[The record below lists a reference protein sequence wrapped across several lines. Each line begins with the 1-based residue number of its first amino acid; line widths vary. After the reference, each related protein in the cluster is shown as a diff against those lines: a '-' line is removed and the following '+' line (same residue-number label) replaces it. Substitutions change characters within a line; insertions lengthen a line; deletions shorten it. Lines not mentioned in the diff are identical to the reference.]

1 MRYDITANA
10 STTGKKH
17 GTALLAVLVSALLLT
32 TLCGCGKRD
41 TAPAQSDPVVSS
53 EAAAP
58 SGTVESSEAEIVV
71 GRQDGERFEDVIIL
85 EGMEETVRYEHV
97 RNDGIGFE
105 MDYDYEL
112 FKRNSEPDCEG
123 FVSCY
128 DIPESPENYLEVRYN
143 PHDAESVAAAVSAA
157 LSNEYEIIRESYT
170 LDRAGSC
177 IRIDASDGKGGT
189 GTPDQLQMVYII
201 PAADGCR
208 VATAHYSFESAEGF
222 GRRFAYM
229 MNTLSVLPGQGE
241 RRISDE
247 QAVYSIRHYC
257 FVSNPGLESMISRE
271 EYPVYWEILS
281 SDGNKTVVVFRSYT
295 GAQNRYYIDPV
306 SGETTVTELV
316 PGIINEEQ
324 QTGESLNVWDYLF

>member
-1 MRYDITANA
+1 MTEKEHR
-10 STTGKKH
+10 
-17 GTALLAVLVSALLLT
+17 TALSAVLVSTLLLM

-41 TAPAQSDPVVSS
+41 AAPVPAEPAANS
-53 EAAAP
+53 EAAVPA
-58 SGTVESSEAEIVV
+58 GTAESSEAEIVM
-71 GRQDGERFEDVIIL
+71 GRQDGERFEAVIIL
-85 EGMEETVRYEHV
+85 EGMEEKVRYEHV
-97 RNDGIGFE
+97 RNDSVGFE

-112 FKRNSEPDCEG
+112 FQRHSTPECES

-128 DIPESPENYLEVRYN
+128 DNLERPENYLEVRYN
-143 PHDAESVAAAVSAA
+143 LHDAETVAAAVSTA
-157 LSNEYEIIRESYT
+157 LSNEYEIIRETYT
-170 LDRAGSC
+170 LDRAGTC
-177 IRIDASDGKGGT
+177 IRIDASAGKDGT
-189 GTPDQLQMVYII
+189 GTPDLLQMVYII

-229 MNTLSVLPGQGE
+229 MNTFSVTASQGE
-241 RRISDE
+241 KRISDE
-247 QAVYSIRHYC
+247 QAVYAIRHYC
-257 FVSNPGLESMISRE
+257 FASNPGLESMISRD

-281 SDGNKTVVVFRSYT
+281 GDGNETVVLFRSYT

>member
-1 MRYDITANA
+1 MI
-10 STTGKKH
+10 KKEQR
-17 GTALLAVLVSALLLT
+17 TALFAILVSVLLLM

-41 TAPAQSDPVVSS
+41 AEPAPAEPAAAS
-53 EAAAP
+53 EAAVPA
-58 SGTVESSEAEIVV
+58 GTAESSEAEIVM

-97 RNDGIGFE
+97 RNDSIGFE

-112 FKRNSEPDCEG
+112 FIRHSAPECES

-128 DIPESPENYLEVRYN
+128 DIPEIPENYLEVRYN
-143 PHDAESVAAAVSAA
+143 PQDAETAAAAVSAV
-157 LSNEYEIIRESYT
+157 LSSEYEIIREPYM

-177 IRIDASDGKGGT
+177 IRIDASEGKGGT
-189 GTPDQLQMVYII
+189 GTPEKLQMVYII

-208 VATAHYSFESAEGF
+208 IATAHYSFESAEGF

-229 MNTLSVLPGQGE
+229 MNTLSVTAGQSD

-247 QAVYSIRHYC
+247 QAVYAVRHYC
-257 FVSNPGLESMISRE
+257 FASNPGLESMIARE
-271 EYPVYWEILS
+271 DYPIYWEILS
-281 SDGNKTVVVFRSYT
+281 SDGNETLVLFRSYT

-306 SGETTVTELV
+306 TGETTVTEVV

-324 QTGESLNVWDYLF
+324 QTGESVNMWDYLF

>member
-1 MRYDITANA
+1 MT
-10 STTGKKH
+10 KKDLR
-17 GTALLAVLVSALLLT
+17 TALSAILVSTLLLM

-41 TAPAQSDPVVSS
+41 TAPVPTEPAASS
-53 EAAAP
+53 ETSVPAESA
-58 SGTVESSEAEIVV
+58 ESSEAEIVM

-85 EGMEETVRYEHV
+85 EGMEETVRNEHV
-97 RNDGIGFE
+97 RNDIIGFE

-112 FKRNSEPDCEG
+112 FQRNSTPECES

-128 DIPESPENYLEVRYN
+128 DKPESPENYLEVRYN
-143 PHDAESVAAAVSAA
+143 PHDAETAAAAVSTA
-157 LSNEYEIIRESYT
+157 LSNEYETIREAYT
-170 LDRAGSC
+170 LDHAGSC
-177 IRIDASDGKGGT
+177 IRIDASAAKDGT
-189 GTPDQLQMVYII
+189 GTPDLLQMVYII

-208 VATAHYSFESAEGF
+208 IATAHYSFESAEGF

-229 MNTLSVLPGQGE
+229 MNTFSVTSGQGE
-241 RRISDE
+241 KRISDE
-247 QAVYSIRHYC
+247 QAVYAIRHYC
-257 FVSNPGLESMISRE
+257 FAANPGLESMITRE

-281 SDGNKTVVVFRSYT
+281 SDGNETVVLFRSYT

>member
-1 MRYDITANA
+1 M
-10 STTGKKH
+10 KKAVI
-17 GTALLAVLVSALLLT
+17 ALTILAALMLPLA
-32 TLCGCGKRD
+32 GCGMPRAAES
-41 TAPAQSDPVVSS
+41 TAPAAPAVTAEAPAPAGDAVQTAPA
-53 EAAAP
+53 EAAEP
-58 SGTVESSEAEIVV
+58 
-71 GRQDGERFEDVIIL
+71 GRQDGERFETVIML
-85 EGMEETVRYEHV
+85 EGMEETVSYEHIV
-97 RNDGIGFE
+97 NEALGFE

-112 FKRNSEPDCEG
+112 FQRNSTPECES

-128 DIPESPENYLEVRYN
+128 DKPEIPENYLEVRYN
-143 PHDAESVAAAVSAA
+143 PHDAETAAAAVSTA
-157 LSNEYEIIRESYT
+157 LSNVYETIREAYA

-177 IRIDASDGKGGT
+177 IRIDASAAKDGT

-208 VATAHYSFESAEGF
+208 IATAHYSFESAEGF

-229 MNTLSVLPGQGE
+229 MNTFSVTSGQGE
-241 RRISDE
+241 KRISDE
-247 QAVYSIRHYC
+247 QAVYAVRHYC
-257 FVSNPGLESMISRE
+257 FASNPGLESMIARE

-281 SDGNKTVVVFRSYT
+281 SDGNETVVLFRSYT
-295 GAQNRYYIDPV
+295 GAQNRYYINPV